1 MRVLVYGVIRVRL
14 IQSSAAEVEG
24 GMLAITGAILINAA
38 CILAASTK
46 DSADIYLGQRLLA
59 MLGAALIAVDLYS
72 RLAGHIR
79 RAKAEA
85 AGQAKADAAPGTS
98 PGGDEGRG

>member
-1 MRVLVYGVIRVRL
+1 
-14 IQSSAAEVEG
+14 
-24 GMLAITGAILINAA
+24 MLAITGAILINAA

-46 DSADIYLGQRLLA
+46 DSIDIYLGQRLLA

-72 RLAGHIR
+72 RSAGHIR

-85 AGQAKADAAPGTS
+85 ASQAKADAEPGAAADR
-98 PGGDEGRG
+98 GGM

>member
-1 MRVLVYGVIRVRL
+1 
-14 IQSSAAEVEG
+14 
-24 GMLAITGAILINAA
+24 MLAITGAILINAA

-72 RLAGHIR
+72 RLVGHIR

-85 AGQAKADAAPGTS
+85 ASQAKADAEPGAAPDPARDIGS
-98 PGGDEGRG
+98 GSS